1 MMKDRVPMDGRP
13 TSFWEEHRRHILAA
27 IAAVLLIA
35 AAAGLVISYS
45 PGSRA
50 VDHITAVYTGST
62 KAGTVL
68 DAQNEGFHVTAHYKD
83 GHEEVVT
90 GWTIA
95 EPQTLQDAEKSAVT
109 IVYRKA
115 STQCEVQCTTGL
127 ILSITAEYDGDTAA
141 GTEITDAAPGLHVY
155 GIREGGAKEE
165 LKEGWRVVNPSI
177 LKKDTLSRF
186 EISYGALSCSLS
198 IQCTTKAIS
207 RLTAVYSG
215 STEEGTALS
224 SGCKDIA
231 VTAEYA
237 DGTSEQVSG
246 WTLAESV
253 TLEPKTRYLLEVHY
267 EDSMCTLEVFC
278 TTPTPEEFQGGCI
291 PAAHFSL
298 YHNPDH
304 YVGAN
309 IAVEGTVVERRLQED
324 GSVRVFL
331 EMNGDFLGFT
341 KGLLCAVYSNA
352 LHGDL
357 PENGTP
363 VTIYGMYK
371 GVDEETYEGETRSLP
386 FMEAE
391 YVVAN

>member
-127 ILSITAEYDGDTAA
+127 ILSITAALTSPK
-141 GTEITDAAPGLHVY
+141 ITL
-155 GIREGGAKEE
+155 
-165 LKEGWRVVNPSI
+165 
-177 LKKDTLSRF
+177 
-186 EISYGALSCSLS
+186 
-198 IQCTTKAIS
+198 
-207 RLTAVYSG
+207 
-215 STEEGTALS
+215 
-224 SGCKDIA
+224 
-231 VTAEYA
+231 
-237 DGTSEQVSG
+237 
-246 WTLAESV
+246 
-253 TLEPKTRYLLEVHY
+253 
-267 EDSMCTLEVFC
+267 
-278 TTPTPEEFQGGCI
+278 
-291 PAAHFSL
+291 
-298 YHNPDH
+298 
-304 YVGAN
+304 
-309 IAVEGTVVERRLQED
+309 
-324 GSVRVFL
+324 
-331 EMNGDFLGFT
+331 
-341 KGLLCAVYSNA
+341 
-352 LHGDL
+352 
-357 PENGTP
+357 
-363 VTIYGMYK
+363 
-371 GVDEETYEGETRSLP
+371 
-386 FMEAE
+386 
-391 YVVAN
+391 

>member
-1 MMKDRVPMDGRP
+1 MMKDRAPKNGQT
-13 TSFWEEHRRHILAA
+13 TSFGEEHRKYILAA
-27 IAAVLLIA
+27 IAALLLIA
-35 AAAGLVISYS
+35 AAVGLVISYS
-45 PGSRA
+45 PGSKA

-62 KAGTVL
+62 RAGTVL
-68 DAQNEGFHVTAHYKD
+68 DAKNDGFTVTAHYKD

-90 GWTIA
+90 GWTIDA
-95 EPQTLQDAEKSAVT
+95 PQTLQDAEKSTVT
-109 IVYRKA
+109 IIYRKA

-127 ILSITAEYDGDTAA
+127 ILSIAASYDGDTSA
-141 GTEITDAAPGLHVY
+141 GTTITDATPGLHVY

-165 LKEGWRVVNPSI
+165 LKEGWRVLNPTV
-177 LKKDTLSRF
+177 LQKDTLSRI
-186 EISYGALSCSLS
+186 EISYGTLSCSVS

-207 RLTAVYSG
+207 RLTASYSG

-237 DGTSEQVSG
+237 DGTSEEVSG

-267 EDSMCTLEVFC
+267 EDSVCTLEVFC
-278 TTPTPEEFQGGCI
+278 TTPTPEEFQEGCI

-298 YHNPDH
+298 YYNPDH
-304 YVGAN
+304 YIGAN
-309 IAVEGTVVERRLQED
+309 IAVEGTVLERRLLED
-324 GSVRVFL
+324 GNVQVFL
-331 EMNGDFLGFT
+331 EMNGDFLGLT

-352 LHGDL
+352 LHGEL
-357 PENGTP
+357 PENGTT

-371 GVDEETYEGETRSLP
+371 GVGEESYEGETRSLP
-386 FMEAE
+386 IMDAE
-391 YVVAN
+391 YVIAN